1 MIAIILAGGKGSRM
15 RGEGEKKEKKG
26 REEKKGRGGAETE
39 KALIKIGGQRL
50 IDSAVESV
58 QASRAEGLLVA
69 VTRNTPKTA
78 EYCELVNYGT
88 VKTPGE
94 SYHADLGFL
103 LLRWPAFV
111 SVACDIPFLQGWHL
125 NALLDAFSHL
135 RSCVSVTG
143 AVPLDIL
150 PRGAKGGEKGER
162 AWKKRVTP
170 SYTFEH
176 EGKTL
181 VSCGINVVTNSEDSV
196 PLVFSDPLL
205 GVNVNTREDLENAQ
219 DLVVE
224 HLEHLKKVW

>member
-15 RGEGEKKEKKG
+15 RGEGEKK
-26 REEKKGRGGAETE
+26 EKKGRGGAETE

-69 VTRNTPKTA
+69 VTRNTPKTT

-224 HLEHLKKVW
+224 HLKKVW

>member
-1 MIAIILAGGKGSRM
+1 MIAIILAGGKSSRM
-15 RGEGEKKEKKG
+15 RGEGEKK
-26 REEKKGRGGAETE
+26 EKKGRGGAETE

-162 AWKKRVTP
+162 ARTKRVTP

-224 HLEHLKKVW
+224 HLKKVW